1 LAAPVVNYLDDL
13 AIPSRAHAIEAQDLD
28 EQDAKLFDGLAC
40 SFQSQGLLCHAKHR
54 NLSSERSGS
63 IEG

>member
-13 AIPSRAHAIEAQDLD
+13 AIPSRVHAIEAQDLD
-28 EQDAKLFDGLAC
+28 AQDAELFDGLAC

-54 NLSSERSGS
+54 NLSSESLS
-63 IEG
+63 SSEG